1 MRLSVSCHS
10 RHTPRSSMVTSLS
23 DCTLEREREG
33 ATVCDH
39 CTHRHTLHA
48 ASTLP
53 YIHTTYSLQS
63 PNDLLHVIK
72 VTRYM
77 IVSTA
82 V

>member
-23 DCTLEREREG
+23 YCTLEREREQLFVIT
-33 ATVCDH
+33 AHTD
-39 CTHRHTLHA
+39 THSMQPVLC
-48 ASTLP
+48 
-53 YIHTTYSLQS
+53 
-63 PNDLLHVIK
+63 HVIK

-77 IVSTA
+77 IVSTT

>member
-1 MRLSVSCHS
+1 MRLSGSCHS

-23 DCTLEREREG
+23 DCTLEREREQLFVIT
-33 ATVCDH
+33 AHTD
-39 CTHRHTLHA
+39 THSMQPVLC
-48 ASTLP
+48 
-53 YIHTTYSLQS
+53 HTTYSLQS

-77 IVSTA
+77 IVSTT